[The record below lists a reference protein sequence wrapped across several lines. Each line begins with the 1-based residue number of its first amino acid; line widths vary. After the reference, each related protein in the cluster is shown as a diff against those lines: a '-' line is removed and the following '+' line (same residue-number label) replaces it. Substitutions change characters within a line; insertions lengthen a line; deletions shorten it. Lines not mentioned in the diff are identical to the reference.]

1 MLNFIIGIA
10 KFAVEFVKTL
20 IIDTIVKA
28 MLEPNV
34 YSNN

>member
-20 IIDTIVKA
+20 IIDTIIKTVII
-28 MLEPNV
+28 PNV